1 MTEAERKRIV
11 EEAFAQEDYDLLD
24 DIPLTPEE
32 FFRYMDGMIRMAA
45 EGDDE

>member
-11 EEAFAQEDYDLLD
+11 EEAFAHEDCDLLD
-24 DIPLTPEE
+24 DIPLILDE
-32 FFRYMDGMIRMAA
+32 FFRYMDGIIRKAA